1 MRLKR
6 SGSHSNSQ
14 FKLGHS
20 VAGQRR
26 SKWNWDNAGFKLGVE
41 QYPGQS
47 RHPAARPRL
56 PFLADPKRTF
66 ISARAAGIVLAL
78 EDERA

>member
-6 SGSHSNSQ
+6 SEGHSNSQ

-26 SKWNWDNAGFKLGVE
+26 STLDSN
-41 QYPGQS
+41 
-47 RHPAARPRL
+47 
-56 PFLADPKRTF
+56 LASNTDPKYPFWVIFGSQR
-66 ISARAAGIVLAL
+66 S
-78 EDERA
+78 